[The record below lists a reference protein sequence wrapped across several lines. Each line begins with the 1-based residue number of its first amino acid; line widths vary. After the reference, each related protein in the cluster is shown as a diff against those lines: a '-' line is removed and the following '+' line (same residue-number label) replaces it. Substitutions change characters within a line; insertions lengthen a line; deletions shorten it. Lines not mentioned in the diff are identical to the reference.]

1 MSQSVLLMVIPPVA
15 IFGRCMGRP
24 PPLMLKRRGTPGY
37 IAPELLLG
45 GEVAVT
51 EKADVYRWEKWDF
64 SVPIVRC

>member
-1 MSQSVLLMVIPPVA
+1 
-15 IFGRCMGRP
+15 
-24 PPLMLKRRGTPGY
+24 MLKRRGTPGY